1 MNIILIII
9 IIITIITI
17 FIIYNLINKLINN
30 IQKLYIGCLYS
41 STGNMGEFEK
51 ANYNILIDSLNFL
64 LKTYKL
70 NYKVNIIPIFK
81 DLKSNDDNYELWI
94 KECIKNYNI
103 KFFFGCWKSSQR
115 KKIIPIINKYN
126 LRLFYPLQY
135 EGNECNKNIYYFGAT
150 PNQQI
155 FPAINFYF
163 NKYSKYKDVY
173 IIGSNYEYPI
183 IVSKSIINYIND
195 NFKDNV
201 IKQNIFQ
208 DDNNTNFN
216 EFIDNLFNDSTN
228 GAIIICNINGSN
240 IYNFFEQIHSKYK
253 KNNNDN
259 NNLDIKKTLQ
269 QKYPIICFSFPENN
283 IDKEKIYLF
292 KDIHTV
298 WNFSNKIL
306 YNSNY
311 RHTNI
316 NVINNLNFLIY
327 LNKKYKKPIG
337 DTQYCTY
344 ISLKFFIS
352 SIKNMI
358 DKNVEL
364 NNTDNYDKYKN
375 RNIETITGDIELL
388 NNNHINKCI
397 YWLSINNDGD
407 YIIDYDNY
415 RNIEASPYSYI
426 KNNVI
431 CNLYNNNNKN
441 NLYII

>member
-9 IIITIITI
+9 IIIIIITI
-17 FIIYNLINKLINN
+17 FIIYNLINYKIK
-30 IQKLYIGCLYS
+30 KLYIGCLYS

-51 ANYNILIDSLNFL
+51 SNYNMLIHSLKFLLNKYSLNN
-64 LKTYKL
+64 KID
-70 NYKVNIIPIFK
+70 IIPVFK
-81 DLKSNDDNYELWI
+81 DLQSNDDNYELWI

-115 KKIIPIINKYN
+115 KKIIPIITKYN

-135 EGNECNKNIYYFGAT
+135 EGVECNKNIYYFGAT

-155 FPAINFYF
+155 FPAINYYF

-183 IVSKSIINYIND
+183 IVSKSIINYINR
-195 NFKDNV
+195 NFKNNI
-201 IKQNIFQ
+201 IKQNIFTD
-208 DDNNTNFN
+208 DDNFN
-216 EFIDNLFNDSTN
+216 DFIDDIFKNSSN
-228 GAIIICNINGSN
+228 GAIIICNINGST
-240 IYNFFEQIHSKYK
+240 IYNFFEQMNTKYK
-253 KNNNDN
+253 KIEN
-259 NNLDIKKTLQ
+259 NNLDIKKTLN

-283 IDKEKIYLF
+283 IDKEKINLF

-298 WNFSNKIL
+298 WNFSNRIL
-306 YNSNY
+306 YNSIY

-316 NVINNLNFLIY
+316 NLNNQLQFFIKF
-327 LNKKYKKPIG
+327 NKKYKKPIG

-344 ISLKFFIS
+344 LSLHFFIS

-358 DKNVEL
+358 NKNVEL

-375 RNIETITGDIELL
+375 RYIETITGDIELL

-397 YWLSINNDGD
+397 YWLSINNNGE
-407 YIIDYDNY
+407 YLIDYDNY
-415 RNIEASPYSYI
+415 RNIEAAPYSYS
-426 KNNVI
+426 KNNII
-431 CNLYNNNNKN
+431 CNLYNNDNKD